1 RPSRSGIMADTIP
14 KRPKKCPPSNRNAVR
29 HDAGTLSAI
38 SPESCPPWAGTRI
51 GHCST
56 ESTRPAMSK
65 RAFETSIPITTACA
79 FPIAPLRLPT
89 LRKCE
94 LLLAH
99 ATVRD
104 HQRDPVGRHLL
115 LSGLRSP
122 GGGTDC
128 PTGVASQKHR
138 LCMSRLDI
146 QGVARSDGVV
156 GFETPQDHPSATL
169 SRPALLD
176 EEGKGQT
183 RSPPR
188 RGGV

>member
-1 RPSRSGIMADTIP
+1 LTI
-14 KRPKKCPPSNRNAVR
+14 
-29 HDAGTLSAI
+29 
-38 SPESCPPWAGTRI
+38 
-51 GHCST
+51 
-56 ESTRPAMSK
+56 
-65 RAFETSIPITTACA
+65 ACV

-156 GFETPQDHPSATL
+156 WFAGVVWFEVMQGTTRPRHCRGLPSFTGGQ
-169 SRPALLD
+169 SHRIPLLV
-176 EEGKGQT
+176 EEGWHEATAWCG
-183 RSPPR
+183 RW
-188 RGGV
+188 GGVVR

>member
-1 RPSRSGIMADTIP
+1 
-14 KRPKKCPPSNRNAVR
+14 
-29 HDAGTLSAI
+29 
-38 SPESCPPWAGTRI
+38 
-51 GHCST
+51 
-56 ESTRPAMSK
+56 AMSK
-65 RAFETSIPITTACA
+65 RAFETSIPITIACA

-138 LCMSRLDI
+138 LCMSRLDR
-146 QGVARSDGVV
+146 QGVARSAGVV
-156 GFETPQDHPSATL
+156 WFGRPMTTRPRQL
-169 SRPALLD
+169 SRTAL
-176 EEGKGQT
+176 
-183 RSPPR
+183 
-188 RGGV
+188 

>member
-1 RPSRSGIMADTIP
+1 LTI
-14 KRPKKCPPSNRNAVR
+14 
-29 HDAGTLSAI
+29 
-38 SPESCPPWAGTRI
+38 
-51 GHCST
+51 
-56 ESTRPAMSK
+56 
-65 RAFETSIPITTACA
+65 ACV

-156 GFETPQDHPSATL
+156 GFAGFRRSDGGCSRLVCAGAQQSVERAASASRRYACTPLSVPSSSRSAGRRAKRPLVTTPAIWL
-169 SRPALLD
+169 SSDSSACASAMS
-176 EEGKGQT
+176 
-183 RSPPR
+183 SPCTSRISLP
-188 RGGV
+188 